1 MMWDIRV
8 WQVTVMA
15 TLLGGG
21 VLYRSFGI
29 TLQQVGLTILAAS
42 LSQCLFDWCATG
54 RSSRAGRY
62 PNVLSS
68 LITALGVCLLLRS
81 NLYWVHPFVAVLA
94 IASKFIVRF
103 RGRHF
108 FNPANLGVLVGLLL
122 PASWISTG
130 QWGTEIHVAL
140 LLCSLGLVAVASV
153 GSYISSLT
161 FLGTYMGV
169 WTFHRVLYL
178 GYEWE
183 DLLHHMGNGAILL
196 FAFFMISDPKT
207 IPAHRRAR
215 VVHASLVAC
224 VAYVWQYGAYW
235 NHGYLWALLFLSLS
249 VPIFDLLYPNRPF
262 EWGQQSVQLS
272 LATSQYEEI

>member
-1 MMWDIRV
+1 MWDIRI
-8 WQVTVMA
+8 WQVAVMA
-15 TLLGGG
+15 TLLSGG

-29 TLQQVGLTILAAS
+29 TLPQVLLTILVAI
-42 LSQCLFDWCATG
+42 LSQCFFDVFMTG
-54 RSSRAGRY
+54 RSRSM
-62 PNVLSS
+62 LSS
-68 LITALGVCLLLRS
+68 VITAFGVCLLLRS
-81 NLYWVHPFVAVLA
+81 NLYWVHPFVVFVA
-94 IASKFIVRF
+94 IASKFILRI

-130 QWGTEIHVAL
+130 QWGTETHVAL
-140 LLCSLGLVAVASV
+140 LLCSLGLVAAASV

-161 FLGTYMGV
+161 FLSVYMGV
-169 WTFHRVLYL
+169 WASHRVLYL

-207 IPAHRRAR
+207 IPAHRKGR
-215 VVHASLVAC
+215 VLHASLVAF
-224 VAYVWQYGAYW
+224 VAYLWQYGAYW

-249 VPIFDLLYPNRPF
+249 VPMFDWLYPNKPF
-262 EWGQQSVQLS
+262 EWGRSVELN
-272 LATSQYEEI
+272 LATSQRKESLYEI